1 MGIFSKKKKK
11 KNTPSIN
18 LITKG
23 GYNDYETAFVVGVL
37 CLFGI
42 MMIYSTSY
50 VRAIEEEQPTYYY
63 AMSQAKYCLVGFVG
77 MFILSYINYEFVRKI
92 SWVLMVG
99 ALLLCVLTLF
109 VGVEVNGSKRWLEV
123 AGHRFQPSEF
133 AKPAIALFTANI
145 CSSHPKLMQSFQ
157 GIWKAT
163 VLQLLTVGAIAK
175 ENLSTGVVCAGI
187 VVIMVFVTT
196 KNYKAFGLYTGMLV
210 AGAIGLLVAMA
221 YRSARIDA
229 WFHPEGEN
237 GYQVRNSLYAVGSGG
252 LMGKGIGKGIQK
264 NILPESHNDMIF
276 SNICEELGIFGA
288 VCVLILFTVLVIRL
302 YYIAQDSKDR
312 FGGLLVTAVLSQIAV
327 QVIINV
333 GVAVNFMPNTGMAL
347 PFVSYGGTS
356 LLMHL
361 AEIGILLNVERQ
373 GNPYEKVRLQA

>member
-1 MGIFSKKKKK
+1 MGELSRGKKKKG
-11 KNTPSIN
+11 S
-18 LITKG
+18 LRLVTKG
-23 GYNDYETAFVVGVL
+23 GYNDFETAFVVGVL

-50 VRAIEEEQPTYYY
+50 VRAIDEGGAPYDY
-63 AMSQAKYCLVGFVG
+63 ALSQTKFFVIGFVG
-77 MFILSYINYEFVRKI
+77 MIILSFINYEVVRRI
-92 SWVLMVG
+92 SWFLMIVSF
-99 ALLLCVLTLF
+99 LLCVATLF
-109 VGVEVNGSKRWLEV
+109 IGVEVNGSRRWLVV
-123 AGHRFQPSEF
+123 AGHQFQPSEF
-133 AKPAIALFTANI
+133 AKPAIAFFTAYI
-145 CSSHPKLMQSFQ
+145 CSKHPKLMQSFG
-157 GIWKAT
+157 GICKAT
-163 VLQLLTVGAIAK
+163 ALQIMTIGAIAK

-196 KNYKAFGLYTGMLV
+196 TNYKAFAAYTGILV
-210 AGAIGLLVAMA
+210 ALAIVMLIAMS
-221 YRSARIDA
+221 YRSARFDA
-229 WFHPEGEN
+229 MLHPEGEN

-252 LMGKGIGKGIQK
+252 FLGKGIGKGIQK

-302 YYIAQDSKDR
+302 FYMAQDAKDR
-312 FGGLLVTAVLSQIAV
+312 FGGLLVTAVLTQIAV

-361 AEIGILLNVERQ
+361 AEMGVLLNVVRQ